1 MKSLTGNR
9 GELFP
14 PLPETGLNG
23 NPLSDPDRDVPEPVI
38 L

>member
-14 PLPETGLNG
+14 PAGDGTEWTP
-23 NPLSDPDRDVPEPVI
+23 PLSAPDRDVPEPAI

>member
-14 PLPETGLNG
+14 PAGDGTEWT
-23 NPLSDPDRDVPEPVI
+23 PLSAPDRDVPEPAI